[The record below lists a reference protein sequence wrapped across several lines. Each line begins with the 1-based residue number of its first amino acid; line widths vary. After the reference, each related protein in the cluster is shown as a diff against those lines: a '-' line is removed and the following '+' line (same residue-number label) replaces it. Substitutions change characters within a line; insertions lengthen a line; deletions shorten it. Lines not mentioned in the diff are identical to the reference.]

1 MREKADRFEF
11 SNTEKRAQDQFI
23 QGFIQVRCGMELNG
37 MANVTSPNETFRE
50 PKSTMSSE
58 ANSVTAKMT
67 KSSGNGS
74 RGLRLC
80 YFCRGTGHIVCDSM
94 KQKDHRC
101 KKCKRE
107 GHTGERCREDG
118 EPHSYGQIPGQKVDR
133 VCKEEAI

>member
-1 MREKADRFEF
+1 MTNE
-11 SNTEKRAQDQFI
+11 
-23 QGFIQVRCGMELNG
+23 
-37 MANVTSPNETFRE
+37 TSPNETFRK

-67 KSSGNGS
+67 KSSSNES

-80 YFCRGTGHIVCDSM
+80 YCRGTGYIVGDSM
-94 KQKDHRC
+94 KWKDHRC
-101 KKCKRE
+101 KKCGRE
-107 GHTGERCREDG
+107 GRTGERCREDG